1 MGHVPGKRGV
11 TASPL
16 VALLLSCG
24 LAPAVAYGAT
34 SITFGTPVRLPTF
47 QSCGGYE
54 PGMAIDGFGN
64 IFVTAHKQNHCD
76 AAALDP
82 SAPDGVRAA
91 SWLWISSDGV
101 NFSDLPG
108 LTPVALDQVDFGDEG
123 DVALDDAM
131 HLYFVDTKV
140 KEDSMTRWTAA
151 GPGKSNVQFEYT
163 PPALTASRGSATGWT
178 RTTATSRPVRTRTV
192 TSPGRRSLSPR
203 AAICMHSG
211 PIRSPG
217 MIPLS

>member
-101 NFSDLPG
+101 NFSGLPG
-108 LTPVALDQVDFGDEG
+108 LTPVALAQVDFGDEG

-163 PPALTASRGSATGWT
+163 LPILPSFQAVDDRPWVPAHGDNIVLFPDNQGDTMPHPPCT
-178 RTTATSRPVRTRTV
+178 PE
-192 TSPGRRSLSPR
+192 PGGAPRRY
-203 AAICMHSG
+203 
-211 PIRSPG
+211 RS
-217 MIPLS
+217 